1 MLGSGNICAFK
12 IPTHRHSR
20 YVHITWNSTP
30 EWIACA
36 SIKSGR
42 RHRLITLFTLR
53 RLRPVAP
60 YSRRDVSATMDAPL
74 AFRAQASYENR
85 FSPTTQVHRVWPHS
99 LPTHFS

>member
-12 IPTHRHSR
+12 IQRTAIPVMS
-20 YVHITWNSTP
+20 HITWNSTP

-74 AFRAQASYENR
+74 AFRAQASYEEPLLTHYAGSPR
-85 FSPTTQVHRVWPHS
+85 LASFSAHP
-99 LPTHFS
+99 FS

>member
-20 YVHITWNSTP
+20 YVPSSWNSTP

-42 RHRLITLFTLR
+42 EDI
-53 RLRPVAP
+53 V
-60 YSRRDVSATMDAPL
+60 
-74 AFRAQASYENR
+74 
-85 FSPTTQVHRVWPHS
+85 
-99 LPTHFS
+99 